1 MSCIT
6 SSLPSPAKQ
15 SQGATIIS
23 QHQNFFT
30 IEKIWIPVWRLTGVS
45 AFWFN
50 DEQFTVGWNTPM
62 LLMLNKTGWVLKNLM
77 KVQPN
82 LARTS
87 NALSGEER
95 LWQSSS
101 ASAGIASVSH
111 KLSNSSWKETCAR
124 LFPPTL
130 CNLHNEKQ
138 SELPSWLGHMGTAE
152 LQPCWITTSKSKH
165 KASSYL
171 E

>member
-1 MSCIT
+1 M
-6 SSLPSPAKQ
+6 
-15 SQGATIIS
+15 
-23 QHQNFFT
+23 
-30 IEKIWIPVWRLTGVS
+30 EKIWIPVWRLMGVS

-50 DEQFTVGWNTPM
+50 DEQFTVGCNTPM
-62 LLMLNKTGWVLKNLM
+62 LLVLNKTGWVLENLM

-95 LWQSSS
+95 LRQSGS

-111 KLSNSSWKETCAR
+111 ELWNSLWKERRAR

-130 CNLHNEKQ
+130 YNLHNEQHK
-138 SELPSWLGHMGTAE
+138 ELPSWLQHMGTAE
-152 LQPCWITTSKSKH
+152 LQPCWITICKSKH
-165 KASSYL
+165 KQL
-171 E
+171 PGIKVCTVCTGLF